1 MYIVM
6 YVNHGY
12 IVKREVYDIQ
22 EKARKVAAE
31 YNRKPNL
38 ERLDC
43 SPGYQG
49 NVKERR
55 RAMYYFTSEYS
66 MQTLSRREI
75 RLVGIL

>member
-38 ERLDC
+38 ERDWTVA
-43 SPGYQG
+43 Q
-49 NVKERR
+49 VI
-55 RAMYYFTSEYS
+55 RAM
-66 MQTLSRREI
+66 
-75 RLVGIL
+75 